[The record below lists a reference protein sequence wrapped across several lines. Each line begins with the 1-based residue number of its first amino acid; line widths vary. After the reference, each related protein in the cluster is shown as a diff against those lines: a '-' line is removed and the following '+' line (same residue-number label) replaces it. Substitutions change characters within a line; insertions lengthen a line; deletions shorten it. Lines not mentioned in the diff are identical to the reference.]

1 MPDMLAHY
9 LVADAAARQARDC
22 LGGFVDRA
30 FDAYKVGA
38 QGPDVFFY
46 SRVLRPRRRSDL
58 ARLTH
63 QQRTAAAL
71 RCMLD
76 RAAAFPEGRREIA
89 YAFVAG
95 YASHLCLDA
104 EVHPW
109 VMYWTGDI
117 TGAAG
122 PEETT
127 EAFRRHGILEASID
141 VLLRGERSVRTDW
154 LRKQR
159 LLHLPPVQ
167 SEVISEL
174 LSEMLRD
181 VYGVVFTPAD
191 GRAAFRAMEW
201 IYATM
206 SDPRAVPTR
215 LLSAAAPLSRHRA
228 VVRSQIYPVSPSPTA
243 ASLYARRNP
252 WWHPF
257 APNEP
262 RIETFAELCDTAT
275 AETVLCLQAI
285 GAVARG
291 EAADDDALRIV
302 GDRNMF
308 TGLACDDHR
317 PATVFAPDM
326 QLLWSGRDGAAASL
340 LSGSS
345 SPAR

>member
-9 LVADAAARQARDC
+9 LVADTAARQARQC
-22 LGGFVDRA
+22 TGRFVDHA

-46 SRVLRPRRRSDL
+46 SHVLRPRRRSGL
-58 ARLTH
+58 AWLTH
-63 QQRTAAAL
+63 QQQTTAAL
-71 RCMLD
+71 RCMLE
-76 RAAAFPEGRREIA
+76 RAAAFPEGRQEVA

-95 YASHLCLDA
+95 YAAHLCLDA

-122 PEETT
+122 PEATA

-159 LLHLPPVQ
+159 LLHLPAAQ

-174 LSEMLRD
+174 LSDMLRD
-181 VYGVVFTPAD
+181 VYGVVFTPAE

-206 SDPRAVPTR
+206 SDPHAMTTR
-215 LLSAAAPLSRHRA
+215 LLAAAAPLSQHRA
-228 VVRSQIYPVSPSPTA
+228 VVRSQIYPATPSPTA

-252 WWHPF
+252 WRHPF

-262 RIETFAELCDTAT
+262 RTETFAELCDIAT
-275 AETVLCLQAI
+275 AETVVCLQAI
-285 GAVARG
+285 CEVAQG
-291 EAADDDALRIV
+291 EAAADDALRFI

-308 TGLACDDHR
+308 TGLACDDPS
-317 PATVFAPDM
+317 PATVFAPDLE
-326 QLLWSGRDGAAASL
+326 QLWSGCDGVAADA
-340 LSGSS
+340 LSGRFWTA
-345 SPAR
+345 P

>member
-9 LVADAAARQARDC
+9 LVAEAAARQARDC
-22 LGGFVDRA
+22 IGRFVDQA

-46 SRVLRPRRRSDL
+46 SHVLRPRRRRGL
-58 ARLTH
+58 ASLTH
-63 QQRTAAAL
+63 QRNTTAAL
-71 RCMLD
+71 RCMLEQ
-76 RAAAFPEGRREIA
+76 AAAYAPGRQEVA
-89 YAFVAG
+89 YAFIAG

-117 TGAAG
+117 TGGGG
-122 PEETT
+122 PEATA
-127 EAFRRHGILEASID
+127 EAFHRHGILEASID
-141 VLLRGERSVRTDW
+141 VLLRDARSRRTDW

-159 LLHLPPVQ
+159 LLHLPASQLQIV
-167 SEVISEL
+167 SEL
-174 LSEMLRD
+174 LSTMLRD
-181 VYGVVFTPAD
+181 VYDAVFTPAEA
-191 GRAAFRAMEW
+191 RAAFRAMEW

-215 LLSAAAPLSRHRA
+215 LLAAAAPLSQHRA
-228 VVRSQIYPVSPSPTA
+228 LVRSQIYPRSPAPTA
-243 ASLYARRNP
+243 ASLYSGRHP
-252 WWHPF
+252 WRHPF

-262 RIETFAELCDTAT
+262 RTETFAELCDIAT

-285 GAVARG
+285 CAASQG
-291 EAADDDALRIV
+291 EAAYDDALRVI

-317 PATVFAPDM
+317 PATAFAPD
-326 QLLWSGRDGAAASL
+326 LLALWGEATA
-340 LSGSS
+340 
-345 SPAR
+345 